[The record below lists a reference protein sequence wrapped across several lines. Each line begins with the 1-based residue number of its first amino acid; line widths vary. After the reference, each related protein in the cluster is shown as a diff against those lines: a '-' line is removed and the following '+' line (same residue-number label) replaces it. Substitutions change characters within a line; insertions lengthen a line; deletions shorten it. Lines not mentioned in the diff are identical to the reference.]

1 MDAKTLFDM
10 HRLMLGNEVIMTY
23 SGYMSQAL
31 LTSIASVLKQQI
43 EQDHL
48 PRKVMRNIF
57 SVFIE
62 QYENVVRYSD
72 DQIEEQGKNDVRYG
86 IMAIS
91 KKQDSYIL
99 NCGNVIK
106 SIERVK
112 ALRERLEDLK
122 NMTEDDLKA
131 FYKQKLRAEQEE
143 GSKGAGVG
151 LIEIARKS
159 SEFDFDFIDLN
170 DGTSFFLLRSILK

>member
-10 HRLMLGNEVIMTY
+10 HKLMLGNEVIMTY

-91 KKQDSYIL
+91 KKNDSYIL

-106 SIERVK
+106 SVERVEPK
-112 ALRERLEDLK
+112 NLK
-122 NMTEDDLKA
+122 QIKFLVINKKEVSIITRCYSNRHDAMTSDYFLKLKIIKQLMVLL
-131 FYKQKLRAEQEE
+131 FYN
-143 GSKGAGVG
+143 V
-151 LIEIARKS
+151 
-159 SEFDFDFIDLN
+159 LN
-170 DGTSFFLLRSILK
+170 CV

>member
-10 HRLMLGNEVIMTY
+10 HKLMLGNEVIMTY

-48 PRKVMRNIF
+48 PKKVMRNIF
-57 SVFIE
+57 SVFVE

-72 DQIEEQGKNDVRYG
+72 DQIEEEGKDDVRYG

-91 KKQDSYIL
+91 KKKDSYIL

-106 SIERVK
+106 SEERVNS
-112 ALRERLEDLK
+112 LRERLESLK
-122 NMTEDDLKA
+122 NMSDDDLKA
-131 FYKQKLRAEQEE
+131 FYKQKLRADSEE

>member
-1 MDAKTLFDM
+1 MDAKTLFNM
-10 HRLMLGNEVIMTY
+10 HKLMLGNEVIMTY

-48 PRKVMRNIF
+48 PKKVMRNIF
-57 SVFIE
+57 SVF
-62 QYENVVRYSD
+62 V
-72 DQIEEQGKNDVRYG
+72 EEGKDDVRYG

-91 KKQDSYIL
+91 KKKDSYIL
-99 NCGNVIK
+99 NCGNVIR
-106 SIERVK
+106 SEERVNS
-112 ALRERLEDLK
+112 LRERLESLK
-122 NMTEDDLKA
+122 NMSDDDLKA
-131 FYKQKLRAEQEE
+131 FYKQKLRADSEE

>member
-1 MDAKTLFDM
+1 MDAKTLFNM
-10 HRLMLGNEVIMTY
+10 HKLMLGNEVIMTY

-48 PRKVMRNIF
+48 PKKVMRNIF
-57 SVFIE
+57 SVFVE

-72 DQIEEQGKNDVRYG
+72 DQIEEEGKDDVRYG

-91 KKQDSYIL
+91 KKKDSYIL

-106 SIERVK
+106 SEERVNS
-112 ALRERLEDLK
+112 LRERLESLK
-122 NMTEDDLKA
+122 NMSEDEIG
-131 FYKQKLRAEQEE
+131 RASCRER
-143 GSKGAGVG
+143 V
-151 LIEIARKS
+151 
-159 SEFDFDFIDLN
+159 
-170 DGTSFFLLRSILK
+170 

>member
-1 MDAKTLFDM
+1 MDAKTLFNM
-10 HRLMLGNEVIMTY
+10 HKLMLGNEVIMTY

-48 PRKVMRNIF
+48 PKKVMRNIF
-57 SVFIE
+57 SVFVE

-72 DQIEEQGKNDVRYG
+72 DQIEEEGKDDVRYG

-91 KKQDSYIL
+91 KKKDSYIL

-106 SIERVK
+106 SADRVNS
-112 ALRERLEDLK
+112 LRERLESLK
-122 NMTEDDLKA
+122 IR
-131 FYKQKLRAEQEE
+131 KLEH
-143 GSKGAGVG
+143 
-151 LIEIARKS
+151 
-159 SEFDFDFIDLN
+159 
-170 DGTSFFLLRSILK
+170 

>member
-23 SGYMSQAL
+23 SGYMSQGL

-48 PRKVMRNIF
+48 PKKVMRNIF
-57 SVFIE
+57 SVFVE

-72 DQIEEQGKNDVRYG
+72 DQIEDEGKDDVRYG

-91 KKQDSYIL
+91 KKENSYIL
-99 NCGNVIK
+99 NCGNIIK
-106 SIERVK
+106 SEDKVK
-112 ALRERLEDLK
+112 SLREKLVNLK
-122 NMTEDDLKA
+122 NMSEDDLKA
-131 FYKQKLRAEQEE
+131 FYKQKLRSETEE

-159 SEFDFDFIDLN
+159 SEFEFDFIDLK
-170 DGTSFFLLRSILK
+170 DGTSFFLLKSILK

>member
-10 HRLMLGNEVIMTY
+10 HKIMLGNEVIMTY

-31 LTSIASVLKQQI
+31 LTSIASVLRQQI

-48 PRKVMRNIF
+48 PKKVMRNIF
-57 SVFIE
+57 SVFVE

-72 DQIEEQGKNDVRYG
+72 DQIEEEGKDDVRYG

-91 KKQDSYIL
+91 KKKDSCIL

-106 SIERVK
+106 SQERVNS
-112 ALRERLEDLK
+112 LRERLESLK
-122 NMTEDDLKA
+122 NMSEDDLKA
-131 FYKQKLRAEQEE
+131 FYKQ
-143 GSKGAGVG
+143 
-151 LIEIARKS
+151 
-159 SEFDFDFIDLN
+159 
-170 DGTSFFLLRSILK
+170 ILKAN

>member
-1 MDAKTLFDM
+1 MDAQTLFNM
-10 HRLMLGNEVIMTY
+10 HKIMLGNEVIMTY

-48 PRKVMRNIF
+48 PKKVMRNIF
-57 SVFIE
+57 SVFVE

-72 DQIEEQGKNDVRYG
+72 DQIEEEGKDDVRYG

-91 KKQDSYIL
+91 KKKDSYIL

-106 SIERVK
+106 SADRVNS
-112 ALRERLEDLK
+112 LRERLESLW
-122 NMTEDDLKA
+122 
-131 FYKQKLRAEQEE
+131 
-143 GSKGAGVG
+143 
-151 LIEIARKS
+151 
-159 SEFDFDFIDLN
+159 
-170 DGTSFFLLRSILK
+170 

>member
-1 MDAKTLFDM
+1 MSAFSSLII
-10 HRLMLGNEVIMTY
+10 RLY
-23 SGYMSQAL
+23 KFSAL
-31 LTSIASVLKQQI
+31 ADRVKIARKAQGPDILPSVQ
-43 EQDHL
+43 H
-48 PRKVMRNIF
+48 
-57 SVFIE
+57 
-62 QYENVVRYSD
+62 
-72 DQIEEQGKNDVRYG
+72 
-86 IMAIS
+86 
-91 KKQDSYIL
+91 IL

-122 NMTEDDLKA
+122 NMSEDDIKA

>member
-1 MDAKTLFDM
+1 MDAKTLFNM
-10 HRLMLGNEVIMTY
+10 HKLMLGNEVIMTY

-48 PRKVMRNIF
+48 PKKVMRNIF
-57 SVFIE
+57 SVFVE

-72 DQIEEQGKNDVRYG
+72 DQIEEEGKDDVRYG

-91 KKQDSYIL
+91 KKKDSYIL

-106 SIERVK
+106 SEERVNS
-112 ALRERLEDLK
+112 LRERLESLK
-122 NMTEDDLKA
+122 NMSEDDL
-131 FYKQKLRAEQEE
+131 
-143 GSKGAGVG
+143 S
-151 LIEIARKS
+151 LIHI
-159 SEFDFDFIDLN
+159 SEP
-170 DGTSFFLLRSILK
+170 TRPY